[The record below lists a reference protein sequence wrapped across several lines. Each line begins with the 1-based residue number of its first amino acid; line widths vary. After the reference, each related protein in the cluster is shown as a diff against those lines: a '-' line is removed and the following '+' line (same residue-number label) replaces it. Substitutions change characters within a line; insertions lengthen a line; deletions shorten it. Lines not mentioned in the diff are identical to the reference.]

1 MKIFDV
7 ATATNRER
15 FFSVDG
21 FPWLELEDMRSS
33 DPTAPFDGGWPTPE
47 FIIYREP
54 LPGDGIDRYL
64 PSLVSHDASRYLILR
79 DQAIDSLS
87 GLLEPYGELLPLSC
101 DEAKMMI
108 WWPQVVVDCL
118 NDAKSDNGNLLWAPT
133 GKKVLGLDFPVFRPE
148 LVPQT
153 GAFILPQ
160 PKYPNLVFFTEEL
173 VEKMLATG
181 DTVGVHFR
189 KMWDSEKPDCS
200 SFFS

>member
-7 ATATNRER
+7 VIGTNREM
-15 FFSVDG
+15 FYPVEG
-21 FPWLELEDMRSS
+21 VPWLELGDMRSS
-33 DPTAPFDGGWPTPE
+33 DPAAPFKGGWPTPE
-47 FIIYREP
+47 FHIYREP
-54 LPGDGIDRYL
+54 FPGDGIDKYL
-64 PSLVSHDASRYLILR
+64 PSLVSEVASRYLILR

-101 DEAKMMI
+101 DEAEMMI

-118 NDAKSDNGNLLWAPT
+118 NDDKSDNGDLLWAPDRSRI
-133 GKKVLGLDFPVFRPE
+133 LIIDFPVFRPE

-189 KMWDSEKPDCS
+189 KMWDSEKPD
-200 SFFS
+200 